1 VDTKRN
7 WTKRKSLNAQTFVVL
22 LALKT
27 AILDR
32 KSTKIFGAI
41 SLSLIGLL
49 LFAGTALAEDN
60 RIPKEPPIILAHSPD
75 VDATQVPIESVIA
88 VVWDRPMQ
96 PDTNFMVTGPEGFVQ
111 GEFRYDV
118 DTYTVTF
125 VPQND
130 LVPETR
136 YGVLVAG
143 QVDMEGQ
150 VQQTTYQWNFG
161 TVTPTSVSIVSFG
174 STDDNPGHGWWWVSW
189 PWLMAVISLFSL
201 GGFLF
206 VWNRRRLKAF
216 PNQPTP

>member
-1 VDTKRN
+1 
-7 WTKRKSLNAQTFVVL
+7 
-22 LALKT
+22 
-27 AILDR
+27 
-32 KSTKIFGAI
+32 
-41 SLSLIGLL
+41 
-49 LFAGTALAEDN
+49 
-60 RIPKEPPIILAHSPD
+60 
-75 VDATQVPIESVIA
+75 
-88 VVWDRPMQ
+88 
-96 PDTNFMVTGPEGFVQ
+96 MVTGPEGFVQ

-174 STDDNPGHGWWWVSW
+174 STDDNPGQGWWWVSW